1 MVAKRDI
8 APVDRTGLSG
18 TMGVTAI
25 SMKTRRSSAAMLG
38 FYSQCLNLT
47 AMTRTT
53 MNDGRDGL
61 PGAWLTLVSVPPV
74 VVRTTGHCGG
84 QTVIEAH
91 QLPHLSYRGIADNRR
106 SFSMNISSSM
116 NFYFSRTS
124 PRTYSLN
131 IHSDSLGC

>member
-1 MVAKRDI
+1 MATILLLCDYEQSESKPQNRKQ
-8 APVDRTGLSG
+8 L
-18 TMGVTAI
+18 
-25 SMKTRRSSAAMLG
+25 TRVCTQGRLHR
-38 FYSQCLNLT
+38 NLT
-47 AMTRTT
+47 PMTRTT